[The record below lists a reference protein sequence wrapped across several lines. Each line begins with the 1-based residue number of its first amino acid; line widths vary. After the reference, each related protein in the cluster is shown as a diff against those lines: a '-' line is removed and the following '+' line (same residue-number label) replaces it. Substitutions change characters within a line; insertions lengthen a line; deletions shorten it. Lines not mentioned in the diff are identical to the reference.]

1 MFVVNSKT
9 TARSGEWEGKQQNA
23 SQETCLCNQYRA
35 LGKKSVEIMT
45 LKKLFAICLLLMC
58 QMISAQT
65 DSINKLKE
73 VIVSDTN
80 LKKYSNSQS
89 VQVLNDSIINKNQS
103 SLTSLLNYNTVIYFK
118 ENGLGMTSGPSFRG
132 TTAAQ
137 TAVIWNG
144 ININSQFLGQT
155 DFNTIGTRDFNSIAV
170 KAGGGSVLYGSS
182 AIGGS
187 IHLNNDL
194 EFKKDFSNHLFFSAG
209 SYDTYNANYRT
220 MVSSDKYSLQV
231 SFSRNS
237 SENDFKYPGNSDQR
251 NSNGEY
257 YNTSMNTTFGYKI
270 DSRNVIKVY
279 SQFYDSERHFS
290 LTTPTASKTKYD
302 DFNTRNLLEWE
313 NKSDRFTSKVKLAHI
328 GESYKYFSDINS
340 ELFTYGKVE
349 TSIIK
354 YDLAF
359 DVNNKIKLNAIV
371 DYNRNKGYG
380 SSINNV
386 KREIGSA
393 SLLLSHLVTD
403 KWDYNGSIRQEITD
417 NYGNPFLFSLGTRYL
432 FTDFYR
438 IKFNASKNFRMPTYN
453 DLFWEGSGNP
463 DLKPETSYQAEIGN
477 EFFTK
482 NFSLSVT
489 AYYNSIKDLLRW
501 VPSQGGGD
509 NWSPENTKK
518 VRAYGAEVL
527 LEWRTKIDNHNFTLN
542 GTYAYTVSESKQL
555 ISGELVYKQLIYV
568 PYHKLTGAV
577 SYNWKKVSSYFQYL
591 YNGDVYST
599 PFNNPATRVKD
610 YNVGNIGADYD
621 FGKKNSYKIG
631 FQIFNIWNENYQ
643 PVISRQ
649 MPGTNYTLYIN
660 LNF

>member
-1 MFVVNSKT
+1 
-9 TARSGEWEGKQQNA
+9 
-23 SQETCLCNQYRA
+23 
-35 LGKKSVEIMT
+35 MT
-45 LKKLFAICLLLMC
+45 LKKLFAFCLFFLC
-58 QMISAQT
+58 QIIVAQSDT
-65 DSINKLKE
+65 INNLKE

-80 LKKYSNSQS
+80 LKKYSASQS
-89 VQVLNDSIINKNQS
+89 VQVLNDSVINKNPS

-194 EFKKDFSNHLFFSAG
+194 RFKNEFSNQVFFSLG
-209 SYDTYNANYRT
+209 SYNTLSANYRINA
-220 MVSSDKYSLQV
+220 SSEKYSLQV
-231 SFSRNS
+231 NISRNS
-237 SENDFKYPGNSDQR
+237 SDNDFKYPGTTDQR
-251 NSNGEY
+251 NINGEY

-270 DSRNVIKVY
+270 DAKNTIKAY
-279 SQFYDSERHFS
+279 SQFYDAERHFS
-290 LTTPTASKTKYD
+290 LLTPSESKTKYN
-302 DFNTRNLLEWE
+302 DFNTRNLVEWE
-313 NKSDRFTSKVKLAHI
+313 SVFNRFTSKLKLAHI
-328 GESYKYFSDINS
+328 GESYKYFSNIDS

-359 DVNNKIKLNAIV
+359 DVNDKIKLNAIV
-371 DYNRNKGYG
+371 DYSRNKGYG
-380 SSINNV
+380 SSIDNA
-386 KREIGSA
+386 KREVGSA
-393 SLLLSHLVTD
+393 SLLLNHLVTD
-403 KWDYNGSIRQEITD
+403 KWDYNASIRQEVTD
-417 NYGNPFLFSLGTRYL
+417 NFGNPFLFSFGTRYQ

-438 IKFNASKNFRMPTYN
+438 VKFNASKNFRMPTYN

-482 NFSLSVT
+482 NFSVSLT
-489 AYYNSIKDLLRW
+489 TYYNSIKDLLRW
-501 VPSQGGGD
+501 VPTEGSGGA
-509 NWSPENTKK
+509 WSPENTDK
-518 VRAYGAEVL
+518 VRAYGAEIL
-527 LEWRTKIDNHNFTLN
+527 LEWRPKIGNNNFTVN

-555 ISGELVYKQLIYV
+555 IKGESVYKQLIYV
-568 PYHKLTGAV
+568 PYHKLTGSV

-591 YNGDVYST
+591 YNGDAYTT
-599 PFNNPATRVKD
+599 PFNNPASKVKD
-610 YNVGNIGADYD
+610 YNIGNIGIDYD
-621 FGKKNSYKIG
+621 FGKKNSYKLGI
-631 FQIFNIWNENYQ
+631 QALNIWNENYQ
-643 PVISRQ
+643 PVASRQ
-649 MPGTNYTLYIN
+649 MPGRNYTIYIN

>member
-1 MFVVNSKT
+1 
-9 TARSGEWEGKQQNA
+9 
-23 SQETCLCNQYRA
+23 
-35 LGKKSVEIMT
+35 MT
-45 LKKLFAICLLLMC
+45 LKELFAICLLLMC

-591 YNGDVYST
+591 YNGDIYST

>member
-73 VIVSDTN
+73 VIVSDSN

-417 NYGNPFLFSLGTRYL
+417 NYGNPFLFSLGIRYL

>member
-1 MFVVNSKT
+1 
-9 TARSGEWEGKQQNA
+9 
-23 SQETCLCNQYRA
+23 
-35 LGKKSVEIMT
+35 MT
-45 LKKLFAICLLLMC
+45 LKRLFAFLFLLLC
-58 QMISAQT
+58 QIISAQN
-65 DSINKLKE
+65 DSITKLKE
-73 VIVSDTN
+73 VVVSDAN

-132 TTAAQ
+132 TTASQ

-194 EFKKDFSNHLFFSAG
+194 QFKKAFSNHLFFSAG
-209 SYDTYNANYRT
+209 SYDTYSANYRT

-237 SENDFKYPGNSDQR
+237 SENDFKYPGNTDQK
-251 NSNGEY
+251 NINGEY

-270 DSRNVIKVY
+270 DSNNTIKLY
-279 SQFYDSERHFS
+279 SQYYDSERHFS

-313 NKSDRFTSKVKLAHI
+313 NKFDRFTSKLKLAHI

-340 ELFTYGKVE
+340 KLFTYGKVE

-359 DVNNKIKLNAIV
+359 DVNDKIKLNSIV

-386 KREIGSA
+386 KREIGTA
-393 SLLLSHLVTD
+393 SLLLSHLISD
-403 KWDYNGSIRQEITD
+403 KWDYNASIRQEITD
-417 NYGNPFLFSLGTRYL
+417 NYGNPFLFSLGTRYQ

-438 IKFNASKNFRMPTYN
+438 IKLNASKNFRMPTYN

-463 DLKPETSYQAEIGN
+463 DLRPETSYQGEIGN

-482 NFSLSVT
+482 NFTLSVT
-489 AYYNSIKDLLRW
+489 TYYNSIKDLLRW

-527 LEWRTKIDNHNFTLN
+527 LEWKTKVDSHNFTLN

-568 PYHKLTGAV
+568 PYHKLTGSV

-599 PFNNPATRVKD
+599 PFNNPATKVKN
-610 YNVGNIGADYD
+610 YNIGNIGADYD
-621 FGKKNSYKIG
+621 FGKKNSYKLG

>member
-359 DVNNKIKLNAIV
+359 DVNNKIKLNVIV

>member
-1 MFVVNSKT
+1 
-9 TARSGEWEGKQQNA
+9 
-23 SQETCLCNQYRA
+23 
-35 LGKKSVEIMT
+35 MT

-73 VIVSDTN
+73 VIVSDSN

>member
-1 MFVVNSKT
+1 MLVVNSKT
-9 TARSGEWEGKQQNA
+9 TARCGEWEGRQQDA

-45 LKKLFAICLLLMC
+45 LKKLFAICLLLLC
-58 QMISAQT
+58 QNIMAQS
-65 DSINKLKE
+65 DSITKLKE
-73 VIVSDTN
+73 VVVSDTN

-132 TTAAQ
+132 TTASQ

-194 EFKKDFSNHLFFSAG
+194 QFKKDFSNHLFFSAG
-209 SYDTYNANYRT
+209 SYDTYSANYRT
-220 MVSSDKYSLQV
+220 SVSSDKYSLQV

-237 SENDFKYPGNSDQR
+237 SENDFKYPGNSEER

-270 DSRNVIKVY
+270 DRNNTLKLY

-290 LTTPTASKTKYD
+290 LTSPTASKTKYG

-313 NKSDRFTSKVKLAHI
+313 NKSNRFTSKVKLAHI
-328 GESYKYFSDINS
+328 GESYKYFSDIDS

-359 DVNNKIKLNAIV
+359 DVSDKIKLNSIV

-393 SLLLSHLVTD
+393 SLLLSHLVNE
-403 KWDYNGSIRQEITD
+403 KWDYNASIRQEITD

-438 IKFNASKNFRMPTYN
+438 IKLNASKNFRMPTYN

-463 DLKPETSYQAEIGN
+463 NLKPETSYQAEIGN

-489 AYYNSIKDLLRW
+489 TYYNSIKDLLRW

-555 ISGELVYKQLIYV
+555 ISGELIYKQLIYV
-568 PYHKLTGAV
+568 PYHKLTGSV

-591 YNGDVYST
+591 YTGEVYST

-631 FQIFNIWNENYQ
+631 FQVFNLWNENYQ

>member
-1 MFVVNSKT
+1 MFVVDSKT

-45 LKKLFAICLLLMC
+45 LKELFAICLLLMC

-386 KREIGSA
+386 KREIASA

-432 FTDFYR
+432 FADFYR

-568 PYHKLTGAV
+568 PYHKLTGSV

-599 PFNNPATRVKD
+599 PFNNPVTRVKD

>member
-1 MFVVNSKT
+1 
-9 TARSGEWEGKQQNA
+9 
-23 SQETCLCNQYRA
+23 
-35 LGKKSVEIMT
+35 MT
-45 LKKLFAICLLLMC
+45 LKRLFAFLFLLLC
-58 QMISAQT
+58 QIISAQN
-65 DSINKLKE
+65 DSITKLKE
-73 VIVSDTN
+73 VVVSDAN

-132 TTAAQ
+132 TTASQ

-194 EFKKDFSNHLFFSAG
+194 QFKKAFSNHLFFSSG
-209 SYDTYNANYRT
+209 SYDTYSANYRT

-237 SENDFKYPGNSDQR
+237 SENDFKYPGKTDQK
-251 NSNGEY
+251 NINGEY

-270 DSRNVIKVY
+270 DSNNTIKLY
-279 SQFYDSERHFS
+279 SQYYDSERHFS

-313 NKSDRFTSKVKLAHI
+313 NKFDRFTSKLKLAHI

-340 ELFTYGKVE
+340 KLFTYGKVE

-359 DVNNKIKLNAIV
+359 DVNDKIKLNSIV

-386 KREIGSA
+386 KREIGTA
-393 SLLLSHLVTD
+393 SLLLSHLISD
-403 KWDYNGSIRQEITD
+403 KWDYNASIRQEITD
-417 NYGNPFLFSLGTRYL
+417 NYGNPFLFSLGTRYQ

-438 IKFNASKNFRMPTYN
+438 IKLNASKNFRMPTYN

-463 DLKPETSYQAEIGN
+463 DLRPETSYQGEIGN

-482 NFSLSVT
+482 NFTLSVT
-489 AYYNSIKDLLRW
+489 TYYNSIKDLLRW
-501 VPSQGGGD
+501 VPSQGSGD

-527 LEWRTKIDNHNFTLN
+527 LEWKTKIDSHNFTLN

-555 ISGELVYKQLIYV
+555 ISAELVYKQLIYV
-568 PYHKLTGAV
+568 PYHKLTGSV

-599 PFNNPATRVKD
+599 PFNNPATKVKN
-610 YNVGNIGADYD
+610 YNIGNIGADYD
-621 FGKKNSYKIG
+621 FGKKKSYKLG

>member
-73 VIVSDTN
+73 VIVSDSN

>member
-1 MFVVNSKT
+1 
-9 TARSGEWEGKQQNA
+9 
-23 SQETCLCNQYRA
+23 
-35 LGKKSVEIMT
+35 MT

>member
-1 MFVVNSKT
+1 
-9 TARSGEWEGKQQNA
+9 
-23 SQETCLCNQYRA
+23 
-35 LGKKSVEIMT
+35 MT
-45 LKKLFAICLLLMC
+45 LKRLFAFLFLLLC
-58 QMISAQT
+58 QIISAQN
-65 DSINKLKE
+65 DSITKLKE
-73 VIVSDTN
+73 VVVSDAN

-132 TTAAQ
+132 TTASQ

-194 EFKKDFSNHLFFSAG
+194 QFKKAFSNHLFFSAG
-209 SYDTYNANYRT
+209 SYDTYSANYRT
-220 MVSSDKYSLQV
+220 MVSSDKYSLQI

-237 SENDFKYPGNSDQR
+237 SENDFKYPGNTDQK
-251 NSNGEY
+251 NINGEY

-270 DSRNVIKVY
+270 DSNNTIKLY
-279 SQFYDSERHFS
+279 SQYYDSERHFS

-313 NKSDRFTSKVKLAHI
+313 NKFDRFTSKLKLAHI

-340 ELFTYGKVE
+340 KLFTYGKVE

-359 DVNNKIKLNAIV
+359 DVNDKIKLNSIV

-386 KREIGSA
+386 KRKIGTA
-393 SLLLSHLVTD
+393 SLLLSHLVSD
-403 KWDYNGSIRQEITD
+403 KWDYNASIRQEITD
-417 NYGNPFLFSLGTRYL
+417 NYGNPFLFSLGTRYQ

-438 IKFNASKNFRMPTYN
+438 IKLNASKNFRMPTYN

-463 DLKPETSYQAEIGN
+463 DLRPETSYQGEIGN

-482 NFSLSVT
+482 NFTLSVT
-489 AYYNSIKDLLRW
+489 TYYNSIKDLLRW

-527 LEWRTKIDNHNFTLN
+527 LEWKTKIDSHNFTLN

-568 PYHKLTGAV
+568 PYHKLTGSV

-599 PFNNPATRVKD
+599 PFNNPATKVKN
-610 YNVGNIGADYD
+610 YNIGNIGADYD
-621 FGKKNSYKIG
+621 FGKKNSYKLG

>member
-1 MFVVNSKT
+1 
-9 TARSGEWEGKQQNA
+9 
-23 SQETCLCNQYRA
+23 
-35 LGKKSVEIMT
+35 MT
-45 LKKLFAICLLLMC
+45 LKKLFAFCLFFLC
-58 QMISAQT
+58 QIIVAQSDT
-65 DSINKLKE
+65 INNLKE

-80 LKKYSNSQS
+80 LKKYSASQS
-89 VQVLNDSIINKNQS
+89 VQVLNDSVINKNPS

-194 EFKKDFSNHLFFSAG
+194 RFKNEFSNQVFFSLG
-209 SYDTYNANYRT
+209 SYNTLSANYRISA
-220 MVSSDKYSLQV
+220 SSDKYSLQV
-231 SFSRNS
+231 NISRNS
-237 SENDFKYPGNSDQR
+237 SDNDFKYPGTTDQR
-251 NSNGEY
+251 NINGEY

-270 DSRNVIKVY
+270 NAKNTIKAY
-279 SQFYDSERHFS
+279 SQFYDAERHFS
-290 LTTPTASKTKYD
+290 LITPSESKTKYN

-313 NKSDRFTSKVKLAHI
+313 SLFNRFTSKLKLAYI
-328 GESYKYFSDINS
+328 GESYKYFSNIDS

-359 DVNNKIKLNAIV
+359 DVNDKIKLNAIV
-371 DYNRNKGYG
+371 DYSRNKGYG
-380 SSINNV
+380 SSIDHA
-386 KREIGSA
+386 KREVGSA
-393 SLLLSHLVTD
+393 SLLLNHLVTD
-403 KWDYNGSIRQEITD
+403 KWDYNASIRQEVTD
-417 NYGNPFLFSLGTRYL
+417 NFGNPFLFSFGTRYQ

-438 IKFNASKNFRMPTYN
+438 VKFNASKNFRMPTYN

-463 DLKPETSYQAEIGN
+463 DLRPETSYQAEIGN

-482 NFSLSVT
+482 NFSVSLT
-489 AYYNSIKDLLRW
+489 TYYNSIKDLLRW
-501 VPSQGGGD
+501 VPTEGSGGA
-509 NWSPENTKK
+509 WSPENTDK
-518 VRAYGAEVL
+518 VRAYGAEIL
-527 LEWRTKIDNHNFTLN
+527 LEWRPKIGNNNFTVN
-542 GTYAYTVSESKQL
+542 GTYAYTVSESKQ
-555 ISGELVYKQLIYV
+555 IIKGESVYKQLIYV
-568 PYHKLTGAV
+568 PYHKLTGSV

-591 YNGDVYST
+591 YNGDAYTT
-599 PFNNPATRVKD
+599 PFNNPASKVKD
-610 YNVGNIGADYD
+610 YNIGNIGIDYD
-621 FGKKNSYKIG
+621 FGKKNSYKLGI
-631 FQIFNIWNENYQ
+631 QALNIWNENYQ
-643 PVISRQ
+643 PVASRQ
-649 MPGTNYTLYIN
+649 MPGRNYTIYIN